1 MDFDMESTRYQ
12 QAERLGTRFYDMASL
27 FPHRSNASLVLTGFF
42 ILPASHIINPTPP
55 ILQPEPCMGSLAA
68 LGLDENL
75 TLEDPSGSRA
85 VLSNVARGTGIEID
99 LPVAESIKTNR

>member
-1 MDFDMESTRYQ
+1 
-12 QAERLGTRFYDMASL
+12 
-27 FPHRSNASLVLTGFF
+27 
-42 ILPASHIINPTPP
+42 
-55 ILQPEPCMGSLAA
+55 MGSLAA